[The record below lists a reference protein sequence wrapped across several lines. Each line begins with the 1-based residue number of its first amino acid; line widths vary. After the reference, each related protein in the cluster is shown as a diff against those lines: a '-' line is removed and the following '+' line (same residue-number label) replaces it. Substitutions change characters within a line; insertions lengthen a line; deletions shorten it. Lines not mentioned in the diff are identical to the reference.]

1 MNELKEKAKSIISN
15 VDDKDLAM
23 VCISVL
29 AIIGMIVI
37 KDAVASAAIVTGSI
51 TAIAALATG
60 RKNGN

>member
-1 MNELKEKAKSIISN
+1 MNNLKEKAKSIISD

-23 VCISVL
+23 VCISTL

-37 KDAVASAAIVTGSI
+37 QDAAAIVTGGI